1 MALYRPSLV
10 ALSLRLCEVAGAN
23 SRLCIQMTI
32 PLPSSC
38 LPGDP
43 PTRDESS
50 AASEAVTGKRGG
62 LLACLLALIA
72 QCNSCHCP
80 SSVMTTTGPTRYWSW
95 WSCDTHPLAKLSFLP
110 IGTVSVFRYSLLY
123 IENKVS
129 SPELKTR
136 CGKDEGSASTA
147 RRGFPGFT
155 RLEDMHTA
163 IAHSRKVGSWSDKG
177 QGQCIYMDPCSP
189 GVAMGS

>member
-32 PLPSSC
+32 PLLSSC

-62 LLACLLALIA
+62 LLACLLARP
-72 QCNSCHCP
+72 HCTVQLL
-80 SSVMTTTGPTRYWSW
+80 SV
-95 WSCDTHPLAKLSFLP
+95 
-110 IGTVSVFRYSLLY
+110 SLLHCDQNAPNPVLVVV
-123 IENKVS
+123 ELRHS
-129 SPELKTR
+129 SPCKAELPAHR
-136 CGKDEGSASTA
+136 H
-147 RRGFPGFT
+147 GFSVP
-155 RLEDMHTA
+155 
-163 IAHSRKVGSWSDKG
+163 I
-177 QGQCIYMDPCSP
+177 
-189 GVAMGS
+189 